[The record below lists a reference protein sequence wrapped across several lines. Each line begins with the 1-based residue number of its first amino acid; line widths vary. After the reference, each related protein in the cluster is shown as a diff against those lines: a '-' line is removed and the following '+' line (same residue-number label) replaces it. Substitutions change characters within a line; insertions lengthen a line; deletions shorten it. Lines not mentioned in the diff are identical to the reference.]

1 MRSFWQQ
8 DTRDATLA
16 RLARL
21 TPDARPAW
29 GRMNAPQMVAHVA
42 DALRMAF
49 GDLPTRPK
57 RIPLLRTFPLK
68 HLVIYLLPFP
78 KGAPTAKELVSRA
91 PGDWASEGRDC
102 RALVERF
109 ATERRDRTWPWHP
122 AFGAMSAEQ
131 WGIIAY
137 RHTDHHLR
145 QFGV

>member
-29 GRMNAPQMVAHVA
+29 GRMDAPQMVAHMA
-42 DALRMAF
+42 DALRMTF

-57 RIPLLRTFPLK
+57 RTPLLRAFPLK
-68 HLVIYLLPFP
+68 HLLIYVVPFP
-78 KGAPTAKELVSRA
+78 KGAPTAKELVARA
-91 PGDWASEGRDC
+91 PGDWAVEGRDC

-109 ATERRDRTWPWHP
+109 ATERRDRAWPAHP
-122 AFGAMSAEQ
+122 AFGALTAEQ

-137 RHTDHHLR
+137 RHMDHHLR